1 MVIRKMKI
9 IIDTNIWISF
19 LISKDF
25 TKLDKLI
32 SNRKIQLLF
41 SNELI
46 QEVISVAKRPK
57 FRKYFTDEDIQQLLE
72 NFDYYGKLVE
82 VKSEVKECRDT
93 KDDFLLNLAI
103 DGKADYLLSGD
114 YDLLHMHKIQKT
126 KIISIND
133 FLKVI

>member
-1 MVIRKMKI
+1 MKI

-19 LISKDF
+19 LISRNF
-25 TKLDKLI
+25 IKLDKLI
-32 SNRKIQLLF
+32 NNRKIQLLF

-46 QEVISVAKRPK
+46 HEIVSVAKRPK

-72 NFDYYGKLVE
+72 NFDYYGKMVE

-126 KIISIND
+126 KIISISD
-133 FLKVI
+133 FLKIIQ